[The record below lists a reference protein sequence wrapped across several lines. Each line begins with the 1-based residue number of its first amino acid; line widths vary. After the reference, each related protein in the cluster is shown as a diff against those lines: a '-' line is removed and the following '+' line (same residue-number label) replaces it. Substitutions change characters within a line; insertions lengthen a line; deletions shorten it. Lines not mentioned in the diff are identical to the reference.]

1 MSYQREYCKRCSIK
15 LYEFD
20 LANGQ
25 RKIFRSFATLPNG
38 DQVCLNC
45 YKGMNKEE
53 DDGYKTKSS
62 TDDDIL

>member
-20 LANGQ
+20 SANGQ

-53 DDGYKTKSS
+53 ENGQQAKGICQ
-62 TDDDIL
+62 DDIS